1 MDKRYESRN
10 RNRRLIVSFEM
21 VVDFVAERHATT
33 DGKTISFDSIARFR
47 SNRVEHDFKNGLY
60 NGACDEGRIIMSLFL
75 NLFTSTCQ
83 N

>member
-47 SNRVEHDFKNGLY
+47 SILKMDYITERVTKE
-60 NGACDEGRIIMSLFL
+60 ESL
-75 NLFTSTCQ
+75 
-83 N
+83 

>member
-21 VVDFVAERHATT
+21 VVERHATT

-60 NGACDEGRIIMSLFL
+60 NGACDEG
-75 NLFTSTCQ
+75 
-83 N
+83 